1 MKATGK
7 LRKYLY
13 EDDKKWFSRFQP
25 FLGKNVL
32 KVGEGL
38 GYLSSFIKKTKHNL
52 SILDIQTNNLSKN
65 KVIIYDGRIF
75 PFKDRSFDCVVCT
88 YVLHHTPNPLEI
100 FDEMNRVSKRVI
112 LIEETYENLF
122 AKLDLVYRDIRVNL
136 GVRQGSKIHWNSYF
150 KKGELETIFKKR
162 HLRVLYHH
170 AEKKRTYWKELFI
183 VK

>member
-1 MKATGK
+1 
-7 LRKYLY
+7 
-13 EDDKKWFSRFQP
+13 
-25 FLGKNVL
+25 
-32 KVGEGL
+32 
-38 GYLSSFIKKTKHNL
+38 
-52 SILDIQTNNLSKN
+52 
-65 KVIIYDGRIF
+65 
-75 PFKDRSFDCVVCT
+75 
-88 YVLHHTPNPLEI
+88 LHHTPNPLEI